1 MAETEW
7 QIRLVGPEDSPAVL
21 AAEVFDGPALP
32 DSVQRF
38 LGQTDRPDPRNILL
52 VAESGGRIVGF
63 VSGLVM
69 DHPDKP
75 SILFIAELGVEED
88 TQRKGI
94 GTALLRS
101 VREEGR
107 NRGCRLSWVA
117 TEGDN
122 PAACALYRA
131 AGGKETRDIVMFEW
145 FEDDPG

>member
-1 MAETEW
+1 MAKTEW
-7 QIRLVGPEDSPAVL
+7 RIRLVGPENTPAIL
-21 AAEVFDGPALP
+21 AADVFDGPALR

-38 LGQTDRPDPRNILL
+38 LGQPGHPDPRNILL
-52 VAESGGRIVGF
+52 VAETGGRIVGF

-75 SILFIAELGVEED
+75 SILFIAELGVEEEV
-88 TQRKGI
+88 QRKGI

-107 NRGCRLSWVA
+107 RRGCRQSWIA

-122 PAACALYRA
+122 PAACALYHA

-145 FEDDPG
+145 FEDDPE